1 MQNSFKANNRATIRV
16 VNLGSGQVGTF
27 IITLNM
33 RADFHA
39 SLLVTASFSLN
50 LFQLLPKKY
59 CLTIRDRGGGEEDIL
74 NINLKLKGNQD
85 LGFQASIL
93 AHT

>member
-16 VNLGSGQVGTF
+16 VNLGSGQVETF

-50 LFQLLPKKY
+50 LF
-59 CLTIRDRGGGEEDIL
+59 
-74 NINLKLKGNQD
+74 
-85 LGFQASIL
+85 
-93 AHT
+93 